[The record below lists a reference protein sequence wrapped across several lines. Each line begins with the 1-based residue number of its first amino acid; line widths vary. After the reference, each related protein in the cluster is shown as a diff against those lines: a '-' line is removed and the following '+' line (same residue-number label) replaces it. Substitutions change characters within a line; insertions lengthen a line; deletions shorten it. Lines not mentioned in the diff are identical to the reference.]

1 MYKSKNTSKNKQQS
15 SLSRVLLSQTENLA
29 RVLLLSPV
37 TQERGVSILS
47 FKNSFKLDDP
57 DSVSTLKWISVTD
70 L

>member
-15 SLSRVLLSQTENLA
+15 FLSRVLLSQTENLA

-47 FKNSFKLDDP
+47 FKNSFKPDDP
-57 DSVSTLKWISVTD
+57 DSISTLKWISVTD